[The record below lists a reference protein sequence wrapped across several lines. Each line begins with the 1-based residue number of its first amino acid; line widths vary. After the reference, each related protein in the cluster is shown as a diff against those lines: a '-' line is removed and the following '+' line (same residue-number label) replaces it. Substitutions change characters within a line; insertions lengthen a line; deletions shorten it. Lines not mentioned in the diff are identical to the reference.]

1 MRRLQQ
7 QLGHCAWT
15 AGLLSNTS
23 RHVNLS
29 AIGVDVVTLPS
40 PPSEPPSVPLAS
52 VATTFPDVLKAAP
65 AAPVAPKVAPAAP
78 VAPKAVPAAPKAAPA
93 APVAPKVVPAAPAAP
108 VAPKVVPAAPVAPK
122 AAPAAPVA
130 PKVVPAAPVAP
141 KVVPAA
147 PVAPKA
153 APAAPVAPKVV
164 PAAPVAPKVAPA
176 APVAP
181 KVVPA
186 APVAP
191 KAAPA
196 APVAPKVV
204 PAAPVAPKVVP
215 AAPVAPKAAP
225 AAPVAPKV
233 VPAAPVAPKA
243 APAAPVAPKAAPAAP
258 VAPKVVPAAPVAP
271 KVVPA
276 APVAPK
282 AAPAAP
288 VAPKVVPAA
297 PVAPKAAPAAPVA
310 PKVVPAAPVA
320 PKAAPAAPVAP
331 KVVPAA
337 PVAPKVVPAAP
348 VAPKAAP
355 AAPVAPKVVP
365 AAPVAPKAAPAAP
378 VAPKAAPAAPVAPKV
393 VPAAPVAPKAAPAAP
408 VAPKVVPAAPVAP
421 KAAPAAPVA
430 PKAAPAAP
438 VAPKVVPAAPVAP
451 KAAPAAPVAPKVV
464 PAAPVAPKV
473 VPAAPVAPKAAPA
486 APVAPKVVPAAPVAP
501 KAAPAAPVAPKVVP
515 AAPAAPKAAPAA
527 PVAPKAAPAAPVA
540 PKVVPAAP
548 VAPKAAP
555 AAPVAPKVVPAAPN
569 VSRWTRW
576 QRRPVAGASN
586 TLENQ
591 RPSSQGAHPQP
602 TERQQADAKHVVA
615 CVPSVQ
621 QFPHRTASERPA
633 APPPP
638 SSPPPAPSLSTAPLA
653 PSTPPSTSSAHTTI
667 APPSVSAVAEADSE
681 ATDEKL
687 FEALQPSLSTRI
699 EAAVRQGKAAYLLT
713 ASRTAQQPQVE
724 QLEQRILRTD
734 TEARADSSELIEG
747 GATGDWAC
755 AKREEWLLPLPGF
768 ISSSIDRHE
777 IPAELGGDD
786 GSNVAECTTERST
799 ANDFSRKETT
809 TAPADAAPLLS
820 ALAPE
825 LFESATVE
833 RLPIDVWFGA
843 DAASCGKGATAPQR
857 PRVTDN
863 SDVCLVVS
871 TSVTPQKY
879 AITVQLREPPSSP
892 MACVQAVAG
901 ALDTVEAHCNTAV
914 TSHTATSVDSAL
926 KIAPAIT
933 VTWCAL
939 PHCSFFAAA
948 QSPAELPLSQRVD
961 YVTAKETVMERF
973 NCLVARF
980 RERVHFA
987 AVVSSGSVLDFGAE
1001 VFFACVERRLLSLQA
1016 AVCDGGDEAAAPVGS
1031 SLPSVS
1037 TISVGFPLSRVGI
1050 FPSTSTVV
1058 SMRRLCGSLHTVK
1071 WIPVLHTYDA
1081 SSLAD
1086 VGLLSLSDA
1095 TADASDKS
1103 RTKQWTLLLEQ
1114 LIIERVCQSPV
1125 QRRWAIEMLL
1135 WSRSFHDAA
1144 VRHKA
1149 AGAMSAD
1156 IADAWHKYA
1165 IGALSRNPL
1174 STELD
1179 TARGDAGSVT
1189 RVHLLLTTPP
1199 CKGAAH
1205 ALQVHARSLRRSLP
1219 PLPHHRFL
1227 AFPRV
1232 QYSLWMDKVQT
1243 LTAEKSVGA
1252 VVLLDCS
1259 EKAVTD
1265 TLNLVKTHLV
1275 GTATQRARLPY
1286 LNFVLIGEAAAT
1298 QRMLQHLPCA
1308 AVISSASAF
1317 CEMGHAS
1324 VQQVRLYVSPNWPAD
1339 LQQDTLLAALTYL
1352 KRRGVP
1358 HVVAASAAPQRL
1370 LLALCNEAVLIA
1382 RSLPDATV
1390 VESAAKEQLGLCL
1403 GPFQLMDAYG
1413 TVTVATMAADERTRT
1428 AAASDAGARAAVTPA
1443 HPLESCMRSMAREG
1457 LLGARGAR
1465 GGFYGPAVAMN
1476 RGGAAAPLLR
1486 EAVLSTYVRH
1496 HMTPIQVGNRL
1507 RAAVLNV
1514 ACELLTRGEVQLV
1527 DDVDLLSMSA
1537 LGWREETGGVLYQ
1550 VDQLGA
1556 DALPR
1561 LVEHMTCLASTGSA
1575 PHLAP
1580 HPLLLRMVAEK
1591 VRFANLHDSGLL

>member
-15 AGLLSNTS
+15 AVLLSNTS

-40 PPSEPPSVPLAS
+40 PPSEPPSVPLVS
-52 VATTFPDVLKAAP
+52 VATTLSDVLKAA
-65 AAPVAPKVAPAAP
+65 
-78 VAPKAVPAAPKAAPA
+78 
-93 APVAPKVVPAAPAAP
+93 
-108 VAPKVVPAAPVAPK
+108 
-122 AAPAAPVA
+122 
-130 PKVVPAAPVAP
+130 
-141 KVVPAA
+141 
-147 PVAPKA
+147 
-153 APAAPVAPKVV
+153 
-164 PAAPVAPKVAPA
+164 
-176 APVAP
+176 
-181 KVVPA
+181 
-186 APVAP
+186 
-191 KAAPA
+191 
-196 APVAPKVV
+196 
-204 PAAPVAPKVVP
+204 
-215 AAPVAPKAAP
+215 
-225 AAPVAPKV
+225 
-233 VPAAPVAPKA
+233 
-243 APAAPVAPKAAPAAP
+243 
-258 VAPKVVPAAPVAP
+258 
-271 KVVPA
+271 
-276 APVAPK
+276 
-282 AAPAAP
+282 
-288 VAPKVVPAA
+288 
-297 PVAPKAAPAAPVA
+297 
-310 PKVVPAAPVA
+310 
-320 PKAAPAAPVAP
+320 
-331 KVVPAA
+331 
-337 PVAPKVVPAAP
+337 
-348 VAPKAAP
+348 
-355 AAPVAPKVVP
+355 
-365 AAPVAPKAAPAAP
+365 
-378 VAPKAAPAAPVAPKV
+378 
-393 VPAAPVAPKAAPAAP
+393 
-408 VAPKVVPAAPVAP
+408 
-421 KAAPAAPVA
+421 
-430 PKAAPAAP
+430 
-438 VAPKVVPAAPVAP
+438 
-451 KAAPAAPVAPKVV
+451 
-464 PAAPVAPKV
+464 
-473 VPAAPVAPKAAPA
+473 
-486 APVAPKVVPAAPVAP
+486 
-501 KAAPAAPVAPKVVP
+501 P

-548 VAPKAAP
+548 VAPKAVPVAPKAVPTAPKVVPVAPKAAPVAPKAVPAAPVAPKAAHAAPVAPKAVPAAPKAVPAAPVAPKAAPAAPAAPKAAPAAPVAPKAAPAAPAAPKAAPAAPVAPKAAP
-555 AAPVAPKVVPAAPN
+555 AAPVAPKVVPAAPAAPKAVPAAPVAPKAVPAAPVAPKAVPVAPKAVPAAPKAVPAAPAAPVAPKAVPAAPVAPKAAPAAPVAPKAAHAAPVAPKAAPAAPVAPKAAPAAPVAPKAVPAAPVAPKAAPAAPVAPKAVPAAPVAPKAAHAAPVAPKAVPAAPVAPKAAPAAPAAPN

-591 RPSSQGAHPQP
+591 RSSSRGAHPQP

-615 CVPSVQ
+615 CVSSVQ

-653 PSTPPSTSSAHTTI
+653 PPTPPSTSSAHTTI

-699 EAAVRQGKAAYLLT
+699 EAAVRQGKAACLLT
-713 ASRTAQQPQVE
+713 ASHTAQQPQVE

-734 TEARADSSELIEG
+734 TEAHADSSELIEG

-786 GSNVAECTTERST
+786 GSNVAECTTARST
-799 ANDFSRKETT
+799 ANDFSRKATT

-825 LFESATVE
+825 LSESATME

-914 TSHTATSVDSAL
+914 TSHTAASVDSAL
-926 KIAPAIT
+926 RVAPAIT

-939 PHCSFFAAA
+939 PHCSFFAAT

-980 RERVHFA
+980 RARVHFA

-1016 AVCDGGDEAAAPVGS
+1016 AVCDGSDEAAAPVGS

-1058 SMRRLCGSLHTVK
+1058 SMRRLCGLLHTVK

-1103 RTKQWTLLLEQ
+1103 RTKQWSLLLEQ

-1275 GTATQRARLPY
+1275 GTAAQRARLPY
-1286 LNFVLIGEAAAT
+1286 LNVVLIGEAAAT

-1308 AVISSASAF
+1308 AVITSASAF

-1382 RSLPDATV
+1382 RSLPDATA